1 LLSRLKLVTGAI
13 GLGAL
18 SLALI
23 GPGSFASFTSSV
35 AGTNSITTG
44 TFQLEALP
52 DGTPTVSGPLIGDAI
67 NGGQPSQTLS
77 ATAEPTVIGQGN
89 TLSYTL
95 ANANPGDTYTYQFS
109 VYDVGTLQGQ
119 VNTITYV
126 PSSTGAPLEAQMT
139 VAVQEDVNGTWTDI
153 HNSSNSGAPGS
164 PLPANQSHTYYL
176 DYSFGPAFLQP
187 NKIVNGAPT
196 YNGEENSATFRVV
209 FDFLNP
215 TTNPN
220 SSINNDVVSQNAVEG
235 MSANP
240 TITVNGTN
248 TP

>member
-1 LLSRLKLVTGAI
+1 MLSRLKVVTGAV

-52 DGTPTVSGPLIGDAI
+52 DGAPTVSGPLIYDAQ
-67 NGGQPSQTLS
+67 NGGQPTQTLS
-77 ATAEPTVIGQGN
+77 ATAEPQVVGQGN
-89 TLSYTL
+89 TLAYTL
-95 ANANPGDTYTYQFS
+95 ANANPGDSYTYQFS

-119 VNTITYV
+119 VNTITYS
-126 PSSTGAPLEAQMT
+126 PSSTGGPLEAQMT
-139 VAVQEDVNGTWTDI
+139 VAVQEYVNGAWTDV
-153 HNSSNSGAPGS
+153 HNSSNDGSPGT
-164 PLPANQSHTYYL
+164 PLPADQAHTYYL

-187 NKIVNGAPT
+187 NKISNGTAI
-196 YNGEENSATFRVV
+196 YNGEEGSATFRVV

-220 SSINNDVVSQNAVEG
+220 SSNNNVVVNQNAVEG

>member
-1 LLSRLKLVTGAI
+1 MLSRIKVVTGAL

-35 AGTNSITTG
+35 VGTNSITTG

-52 DGTPTVSGPLIGDAI
+52 DGAPSVSGPLIADAQ
-67 NGGQPSQTLS
+67 NGGQPTQTLT
-77 ATAEPTVIGQGN
+77 ATAEPQVIGQGN
-89 TLSYTL
+89 ALAYTL
-95 ANANPGDTYTYQFS
+95 ANANPGDSYTYPFS

-119 VNTITYV
+119 VNTIAYT
-126 PSSTGAPLEAQMT
+126 PSSQGGPLEAQMT
-139 VAVQEDVNGTWTDI
+139 VAVQEDQNGTWTDI
-153 HNSSNSGAPGS
+153 HNSSDSAAFGS
-164 PLPANQSHTYYL
+164 PLPANQAHTYYL

-187 NKIVNGAPT
+187 NTITNGTPSYT
-196 YNGEENSATFRVV
+196 GEESSATFRVV
-209 FDFLNP
+209 FSFLNP

-220 SSINNDVVSQNAVEG
+220 SSIGNDVVSQNAVEG
-235 MSANP
+235 MSAYP
-240 TITVNGTN
+240 TISVNGTN